1 MLKVENLISARS
13 GRVVANQLNISRYDE
28 AGRAVEHVFQ
38 SYESECASLKRTEEG
53 LYKLTIY
60 RDGFY
65 SRTTAKYLR
74 AWLIDHINPE
84 RVPDMLRAAK
94 EAINAGAEKWEVAYH
109 KGTTKVYLQ
118 RD

>member
-13 GRVVANQLNISRYDE
+13 GRVVANQFNISRYDE
-28 AGRAVEHVFQ
+28 AGEAVEHVFQ
-38 SYESECASLKRTEEG
+38 SYGSLCASLKRTESG

-84 RVPDMLRAAK
+84 AVPGVLKAAK
-94 EAINAGAEKWEVAYH
+94 EAINAGADMWEAE
-109 KGTTKVYLQ
+109 
-118 RD
+118 

>member
-1 MLKVENLISARS
+1 MMKVENMISTRS
-13 GRVVANQLNISRYDE
+13 GRVVANQFNISRYDE

-38 SYESECASLKRTEEG
+38 SYESECASLKRTENG
-53 LYKLTIY
+53 LCKLTIF

-84 RVPDMLRAAK
+84 RVPDVLKAAK
-94 EAINAGAEKWEVAYH
+94 EAINAGADMWEAE
-109 KGTTKVYLQ
+109 
-118 RD
+118 

>member
-1 MLKVENLISARS
+1 MLKVENMVSARS
-13 GRVVANQLNISRYDE
+13 GRVVANQFNISRYDE

-38 SYESECASLKRTEEG
+38 SYESECASLSRTESG

-74 AWLIDHINPE
+74 VWLFTYLPADCIPE
-84 RVPDMLRAAK
+84 TLKAAK
-94 EAINAGAEKWEVAYH
+94 AAISGGAEAWTAE
-109 KGTTKVYLQ
+109 GRL
-118 RD
+118 

>member
-13 GRVVANQLNISRYDE
+13 GRVVANQFNISRYDE

-38 SYESECASLKRTEEG
+38 SYESECASLKRTENG

-74 AWLIDHINPE
+74 AWLIDHINPA
-84 RVPDMLRAAK
+84 RVPDVLKAAK
-94 EAINAGAEKWEVAYH
+94 EAISAGADMWEAE
-109 KGTTKVYLQ
+109 
-118 RD
+118 

>member
-13 GRVVANQLNISRYDE
+13 GRVVANQFNISRYDE

-38 SYESECASLKRTEEG
+38 SYGSLCASLKRTENG

-60 RDGFY
+60 RDGFF

-74 AWLIDHINPE
+74 VWLIDHINPE
-84 RVPDMLRAAK
+84 RVPYVLKAAK
-94 EAINAGAEKWEVAYH
+94 EAINAGADMWEAE
-109 KGTTKVYLQ
+109 
-118 RD
+118 

>member
-1 MLKVENLISARS
+1 MMQVKNMVSARS
-13 GRVVANQLNISRYDE
+13 GRSVTNQFDISSTDE
-28 AGRAVEHVFQ
+28 AGVIGEYAFQ
-38 SYESECASLKRTEEG
+38 SYGSLCASLKRTENG

-84 RVPDMLRAAK
+84 RVPDVLKAAK
-94 EAINAGAEKWEVAYH
+94 EAINAGADMWEAE
-109 KGTTKVYLQ
+109 
-118 RD
+118 

>member
-1 MLKVENLISARS
+1 MLKVENMVSARS
-13 GRVVANQLNISRYDE
+13 GRVVANQFNISRYDE

-38 SYESECASLKRTEEG
+38 RYESECASLKRTESG

-74 AWLIDHINPE
+74 AWLNDHINPE
-84 RVPDMLRAAK
+84 RVPDVLR
-94 EAINAGAEKWEVAYH
+94 EARTAISNGAEKWEAM
-109 KGTTKVYLQ
+109 
-118 RD
+118 

>member
-1 MLKVENLISARS
+1 MLKVKNMVSARS
-13 GRVVANQLNISRYDE
+13 GRVVANQFDIVSDE
-28 AGRAVEHVFQ
+28 AGVIGEYAFQ
-38 SYESECASLKRTEEG
+38 SYDRLCASLKRTESG

-84 RVPDMLRAAK
+84 RVPDVLKAAK
-94 EAINAGAEKWEVAYH
+94 EAINAGADMWEAE
-109 KGTTKVYLQ
+109 
-118 RD
+118 

>member
-1 MLKVENLISARS
+1 MMQVKNMISARS
-13 GRVVANQLNISRYDE
+13 GRTVTNQFDISRTDE
-28 AGRAVEHVFQ
+28 AGVIGEYAFQ
-38 SYESECASLKRTEEG
+38 SYDSLCASLKRTESG

-84 RVPDMLRAAK
+84 HVPAVLKAAK
-94 EAINAGAEKWEVAYH
+94 EAISAGAEKWEAE
-109 KGTTKVYLQ
+109 
-118 RD
+118 

>member
-1 MLKVENLISARS
+1 MLKVENLVSARS
-13 GRVVANQLNISRYDE
+13 GRVVANQFNISRYDE

-38 SYESECASLKRTEEG
+38 SYESECASLKRTESG

-74 AWLIDHINPE
+74 AWLMDNVNPE
-84 RVPDMLRAAK
+84 RVPEILR
-94 EAINAGAEKWEVAYH
+94 EARTAISNGAEKWEAM
-109 KGTTKVYLQ
+109 
-118 RD
+118 

>member
-1 MLKVENLISARS
+1 MLKVKNMVSARS
-13 GRVVANQLNISRYDE
+13 GRVVANQFDISRTNE
-28 AGRAVEHVFQ
+28 AGIIGEYAFQ
-38 SYESECASLKRTEEG
+38 SYGSLCASLKRTESG

-84 RVPDMLRAAK
+84 RVPDVLR
-94 EAINAGAEKWEVAYH
+94 EARTAISNGAETWEAE
-109 KGTTKVYLQ
+109 
-118 RD
+118 

>member
-13 GRVVANQLNISRYDE
+13 GRVVANQFNISRFNE
-28 AGRAVEHVFQ
+28 AGEAVEHVFQ
-38 SYESECASLKRTEEG
+38 SYESECARLERTEEG

-74 AWLIDHINPE
+74 AWLNDHISPE
-84 RVPDMLRAAK
+84 RVPDVLKAAK
-94 EAINAGAEKWEVAYH
+94 EAINAGADMWEAE
-109 KGTTKVYLQ
+109 
-118 RD
+118 